1 MPGIDEPPVTIAQ
14 IDQEI
19 GRRFRDLAFSAP
31 VEQLFLRDYLNARA
45 PMVPLWAFLG
55 TLFYVTA
62 ALGDLAMLPDAASTA
77 IGLRLGVFVPY
88 AALVVIIMRL
98 WPSAAAFDVL
108 SLGVGLL
115 GIALP
120 MAALVSSTS
129 EHLFVYQTGSV
140 ATLAFFVFV
149 LRPRFVTVFVGLS
162 AMLAIQFAA
171 TKLNGRFDSV
181 TYAGIVS
188 FYVTIGIFLAA
199 SACFSERMDR
209 LNFLNRLRGEALQ
222 AELTK
227 LSERDSMTA
236 LYNRHV
242 LQRLANRI
250 WTQSPPTRTISAIM
264 LDIDHFKR
272 YNDIHGHIDGDACIR
287 AVARIVEAETG
298 DLGAVFRYGG
308 EEMLILMPDAGQAQA
323 IALAETVRAAIEAS
337 AIPHRG
343 LPQGGVVTASLGVAA
358 DWIGRSPINELLR
371 QADAA
376 LYEAK
381 HAGRNKVRASPPS
394 ALPELQRAE
403 R

>member
-1 MPGIDEPPVTIAQ
+1 M
-14 IDQEI
+14 
-19 GRRFRDLAFSAP
+19 
-31 VEQLFLRDYLNARA
+31 
-45 PMVPLWAFLG
+45 
-55 TLFYVTA
+55 
-62 ALGDLAMLPDAASTA
+62 
-77 IGLRLGVFVPY
+77 
-88 AALVVIIMRL
+88 
-98 WPSAAAFDVL
+98 
-108 SLGVGLL
+108 
-115 GIALP
+115 
-120 MAALVSSTS
+120 
-129 EHLFVYQTGSV
+129 
-140 ATLAFFVFV
+140 
-149 LRPRFVTVFVGLS
+149 
-162 AMLAIQFAA
+162 
-171 TKLNGRFDSV
+171 

-250 WTQSPPTRTISAIM
+250 WTQSPPTRTVSAIM

-323 IALAETVRAAIEAS
+323 ITLAETVRAAIEAS

-358 DWIGRSPINELLR
+358 DRIGRSPINELLR

>member
-1 MPGIDEPPVTIAQ
+1 MPGTDQPPVTIAQ
-14 IDQEI
+14 IDREI

-31 VEQLFLRDYLNARA
+31 IEQLFLRDYLNARA
-45 PMVPLWAFLG
+45 PMVPLWAFIG

-171 TKLNGRFDSV
+171 TKLNGR
-181 TYAGIVS
+181 
-188 FYVTIGIFLAA
+188 
-199 SACFSERMDR
+199 
-209 LNFLNRLRGEALQ
+209 
-222 AELTK
+222 LT
-227 LSERDSMTA
+227 
-236 LYNRHV
+236 
-242 LQRLANRI
+242 
-250 WTQSPPTRTISAIM
+250 P
-264 LDIDHFKR
+264 
-272 YNDIHGHIDGDACIR
+272 
-287 AVARIVEAETG
+287 
-298 DLGAVFRYGG
+298 
-308 EEMLILMPDAGQAQA
+308 
-323 IALAETVRAAIEAS
+323 
-337 AIPHRG
+337 
-343 LPQGGVVTASLGVAA
+343 
-358 DWIGRSPINELLR
+358 
-371 QADAA
+371 
-376 LYEAK
+376 
-381 HAGRNKVRASPPS
+381 
-394 ALPELQRAE
+394 
-403 R
+403 